1 MRATR
6 YPLAAVVVAITLSIV
21 ACEFSA
27 STANIAEAWMST
39 DADGANRTTVYTQDA
54 TFYAQ
59 ADLRNAPDG
68 TLIKGVWTAVDVR
81 DTEPNLVLSEA
92 ELETGS
98 GTVTFDL
105 TNDSLWPTGTYK
117 IDLYLDSTLTTTVQ
131 FEVQ

>member
-68 TLIKGVWTAVDVR
+68 TLIKGVWTAVDVQ